1 MLFLVFCLV
10 GFGSFAQ
17 PHCNLDERLAEEFQD
32 AVKFQV
38 FDDFFDSYY
47 ELQYDSVRV
56 NIARIANPAQTVIR
70 IPVVV
75 HVVGSELAL
84 PQDLIGE
91 VNQALTNAN
100 YCLRKTP
107 NTIGDGEGVDVFFKF
122 CLASEDP
129 DGNPTSGVIVKDDV
143 MGPFNVIDTTAA
155 GSHERY
161 EPSRILFANNWDP
174 ARYLNILVLDMA
186 DPLDLG
192 QTLLPW
198 SADWEEGL
206 DGIIVEY
213 DSFMPSRYSL
223 NSSPTEGKNLV
234 HEFGHYMG
242 LLHTF
247 SRFGD
252 ELIWDSPSLGSACLD
267 DECSWNGD
275 RMCDTPPCCYRLS
288 EVDAGCP
295 VDTRWTGCSGD
306 MNTCSN
312 DSPDLIDP
320 ITNYMH
326 YNYENCM
333 NEFTSDQGA
342 FMLHICQSLRPN
354 FLNTNN
360 ACGGVEPS
368 CDDGIWNNGEWGLDC
383 GGPCPVCPGGAAPP
397 CASSPQNT
405 VPSGLGSLLDSNPVP
420 HKLIYDCLKGNLDG
434 SANRIM
440 GMSISVGT
448 DDLFYH
454 GGNVH
459 LVAGTTAHCVSIIQ
473 TPSTANLVLGSGI
486 RVYPGG
492 LRVIASEEDQIHLE
506 LKKFTGYGN
515 VDDYDACPSNAPGW
529 RLADPEAEEDPM
541 EPEIIEN
548 GPPTF
553 EIKVFPNPN
562 DGTFSIIGCRT
573 VKEVY
578 LLDLSGRTIARHE
591 NTSGIDRMEFRENS
605 FASGIYLVK
614 AVSQNSQIIMQRMV
628 IKR

>member
-1 MLFLVFCLV
+1 MLLPVFCLV
-10 GFGSFAQ
+10 GFGCFAQ

-32 AVKFQV
+32 AVRFQV

-47 ELQYDSVRV
+47 ELQYDSVRA

-75 HVVGSELAL
+75 HVIGSELAL
-84 PQDLIGE
+84 PSDLIGE

-155 GSHERY
+155 GSQRY

-192 QTLLPW
+192 QTFLPW
-198 SADWEEGL
+198 TADWEEGL
-206 DGIIVEY
+206 DGIILEY

-223 NSSPTEGKNLV
+223 NSSPKEGKNLV

-252 ELIWDSPSLGSACLD
+252 ELTWDSPSLGPACLD

-275 RMCDTPPCCYRLS
+275 RMCDTPPCCFRLS
-288 EVDAGCP
+288 GVDAECP

-342 FMLHICQSLRPN
+342 FMLHICQSLRPY

-368 CDDGIWNNGEWGLDC
+368 CDDEILNNGEWGVDC
-383 GGPCPVCPGGAAPP
+383 GGPCPVCAGGAAPP

-459 LVAGTTAHCVSIIQ
+459 LVAGTTEHCVSIIQ
-473 TPSTANLVLGSGI
+473 TPWTANLVLGSGI

-492 LRVIASEEDQIHLE
+492 LRVIASEEDEIHME

-529 RLADPEAEEDPM
+529 RLADPEAEE
-541 EPEIIEN
+541 EYQNEQY
-548 GPPTF
+548 GQF
-553 EIKVFPNPN
+553 EFILGLSDIASFSVVPNPN
-562 DGTFSIIGCRT
+562 SGTFTIDGTGIQQI
-573 VKEVY
+573 
-578 LLDLSGRTIARHE
+578 TIM
-591 NTSGIDRMEFRENS
+591 D
-605 FASGIYLVK
+605 ASGKLVRQMAGPFGT
-614 AVSQNSQIIMQRMV
+614 AVEVSSLGAGLYVVRVQMEDGSIETGRV
-628 IKR
+628 VVAP